1 MYNYSSKQ
9 TIKRGKCMPV
19 KNRLKEI
26 RMREYMMNMTQF
38 AEMLDI
44 NYKQYVKYEKDTVPY
59 LEVALKISKKLNK
72 TVNEIFYLDV

>member
-1 MYNYSSKQ
+1 
-9 TIKRGKCMPV
+9 MPV